1 MRASLS
7 KLLPVG
13 TIFKMAFTV
22 LFVSAFACSFAQNH
36 EYTEKEKSQI
46 SKKFSK
52 LKEKDL
58 DAISSQ
64 CDEYLD
70 YISHLL
76 ENDYSK
82 HPFKEIDGAVNNDSI
97 SLSSESVV
105 FKYGDNQFWAD
116 TQNDNDSV
124 TFEMMHFFVAIHEN
138 GRIDKTVDSVAIT
151 YTLLANR
158 DCVYKIDY
166 ELIQRDSLEITN
178 RIVRKIEEPILK
190 D

>member
-1 MRASLS
+1 
-7 KLLPVG
+7 
-13 TIFKMAFTV
+13 MAITV
-22 LFVSAFACSFAQNH
+22 LFVSAFACSFAQNR

-97 SLSSESVV
+97 SISSQSIVL
-105 FKYGDNQFWAD
+105 KYGNSQFWAD
-116 TQNDNDSV
+116 SQNDSDSV
-124 TFEMMHFFVAIHEN
+124 TFEMMHFFVAIHDN
-138 GRIDKTVDSVAIT
+138 GRIDKTVNSVAFT
-151 YTLLANR
+151 YTLSVNR

-166 ELIQRDSLEITN
+166 ELIQRDSLGITN
-178 RIVRKIEEPILK
+178 RVVRKIEEPILK